1 MKFTADFSTRNGYGN
16 QICIADNIENLI
28 IMLVNRGFNFVD
40 GMQNEIVE
48 WSKTTNKKYYRTGIT
63 IEDEYGNDLGAW
75 NDKIERTS
83 MVATFN
89 EKFEILSIA

>member
-28 IMLVNRGFNFVD
+28 IALVNRGFNFVD

-48 WSKTTNKKYYRTGIT
+48 WSKTTNKKYYGTGI
-63 IEDEYGNDLGAW
+63 IIRRVEDEMTGY
-75 NDKIERTS
+75 TS
-83 MVATFN
+83 
-89 EKFEILSIA
+89 L